1 MKLRAGYGVTGTVPS
16 DPYMSLNTLNFGTY
30 VYYNNQWIKTIRPDS
45 NANPELRWEKKK
57 EINIGVDFGF
67 WEDRITGNID
77 YYNRKTEDLLWDYD
91 VPSPPYLFSRMVA
104 NAGSMRNQGIEA
116 GITENPYKR
125 QPTAFRKDNRLVISG
140 DTKVS
145 ISMRTDTGS

>member
-1 MKLRAGYGVTGTVPS
+1 MVSRERFQVIRICH
-16 DPYMSLNTLNFGTY
+16 LNTLNFGTY

-77 YYNRKTEDLLWDYD
+77 YYNRK
-91 VPSPPYLFSRMVA
+91 
-104 NAGSMRNQGIEA
+104 
-116 GITENPYKR
+116 
-125 QPTAFRKDNRLVISG
+125 NRRFVMGL
-140 DTKVS
+140 
-145 ISMRTDTGS
+145 